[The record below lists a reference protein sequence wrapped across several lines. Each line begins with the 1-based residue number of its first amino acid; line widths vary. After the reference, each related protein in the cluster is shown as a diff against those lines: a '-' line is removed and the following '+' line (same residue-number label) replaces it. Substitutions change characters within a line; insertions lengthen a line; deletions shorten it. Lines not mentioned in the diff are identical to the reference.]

1 MICLWYFYFLGGRNY
16 EEIYHGIRC
25 SYSSTCC
32 SRERSPG
39 AATYFSIENT
49 DSHNDYVLS
58 LRTTALTAEEEEN
71 MEKDKTKYVR
81 PILDVDAQS
90 FAIDEGVHKTL
101 GKIALPVAKTVEKK
115 TFTSTDGKEIQIS
128 PISLV
133 VTDENVEDYYEKSLA
148 SSENDAPDLVD
159 LYIDDITFVTAEGEE
174 IAGETVI
181 KKGLSKTD
189 IFGPTEGEIKLTDV
203 QFTLSF
209 QKLMDTDDLVKVV
222 IGGNEYEALK

>member
-1 MICLWYFYFLGGRNY
+1 
-16 EEIYHGIRC
+16 
-25 SYSSTCC
+25 
-32 SRERSPG
+32 
-39 AATYFSIENT
+39 
-49 DSHNDYVLS
+49 
-58 LRTTALTAEEEEN
+58 

-90 FAIDEGVHKTL
+90 FAIDEARLQEGKTYILASYSLKESDEDINLLLSECDFGGDIDEGVHKTL

-148 SSENDAPDLVD
+148 SSENDAKDLVD
-159 LYIDDITFVTAEGEE
+159 LYIGDITFVTAEGEE
-174 IAGETVI
+174 IAGEAVI